1 MNRFSLALLTL
12 CLATAACLTPAPSP
26 TLTLR
31 PTFTPTSAPL
41 PLTSTP
47 APTAL
52 SPIPTPIGLT
62 PLELADWPPLELKDW
77 PRPQDDNGR
86 GVHFLAQPYFSDE
99 ELDLNVARVK
109 ELGLKWCVV
118 HYGDEIQLERAARR
132 FKEAGITVVWRKML
146 RPYERY
152 YDWGRDVKILLGLGM
167 PPYMQIYNEPS
178 LPAEW
183 DNKPIDEQL
192 FLENFLQAARD
203 VYNSGGFVGLQ
214 FVNKDWLRDA
224 LRAIKA
230 RKGDKI
236 FSRMFFVAHSYGLN
250 HPPNYTEDENGVLGF
265 MSFVEVFR
273 EEIGFIPP
281 VIIGEGGWKV
291 GSDEDKRFPPIDEV
305 RHRDY
310 HIEVYNWFCTGKLSD
325 GRPLP
330 DFLFAFCPWLL
341 SAKLD
346 DRAWFDSFAG
356 DRTLLIE
363 ALKSMPPCRRKFSW
377 EK

>member
-1 MNRFSLALLTL
+1 MNRFFLAFLAL
-12 CLATAACLTPAPSP
+12 CLATAACFTRTPSFTPAPSP
-26 TLTLR
+26 TLRL
-31 PTFTPTSAPL
+31 TFTPTSAPL

-47 APTAL
+47 V
-52 SPIPTPIGLT
+52 SPIPTPPGPP
-62 PLELADWPPLELKDW
+62 PLELADWLPLELKDW
-77 PRPQDDNGR
+77 PRPQNDNGR
-86 GVHFLAQPYFSDE
+86 GIHFLAQPYFTDE

-152 YDWGRDVKILLGLGM
+152 YDWGRDIKILLSLGM

-183 DNKPIDEQL
+183 DNRPIDEQL

-203 VYNSGGFVGLQ
+203 AYNSGGFVGLQ

-236 FSRMFFVAHSYGLN
+236 FSRMFFVAHSYALN
-250 HPPNYTEDENGVLGF
+250 HPPNYTEDENGILGF

-305 RHRDY
+305 KHRDY
-310 HIEVYNWFCTGKLSD
+310 HLEVYNWFCTGKLSD

>member
-1 MNRFSLALLTL
+1 MNRFFLAFLAL
-12 CLATAACLTPAPSP
+12 CLATAACFTRSPSFTPEPSP
-26 TLTLR
+26 TLR
-31 PTFTPTSAPL
+31 PTFTTTSAPL
-41 PLTSTP
+41 PLT
-47 APTAL
+47 PTLA
-52 SPIPTPIGLT
+52 SPIPTPPGPP

-86 GVHFLAQPYFSDE
+86 GVHFLAQPYFTDE

-118 HYGDEIQLERAARR
+118 HYGDEIQLERAARH

-152 YDWGRDVKILLGLGM
+152 YDWGRDIKILLSLGM

-183 DNKPIDEQL
+183 DNRPIDEQL

-236 FSRMFFVAHSYGLN
+236 FSRVFFVAHSYALN
-250 HPPNYTEDENGVLGF
+250 HPPNYTEDENGILGF

-281 VIIGEGGWKV
+281 VIIGEGGWKI

-305 RHRDY
+305 KHRDY
-310 HIEVYNWFCTGKLSD
+310 HLEVYNWFCTGKLSD

>member
-1 MNRFSLALLTL
+1 M
-12 CLATAACLTPAPSP
+12 
-26 TLTLR
+26 
-31 PTFTPTSAPL
+31 
-41 PLTSTP
+41 
-47 APTAL
+47 
-52 SPIPTPIGLT
+52 
-62 PLELADWPPLELKDW
+62 ELKDW
-77 PRPQDDNGR
+77 PRPQGDNGR
-86 GVHFLAQPYFSDE
+86 GVHFLAQPYFTDE

-132 FKEAGITVVWRKML
+132 FKEIGVTVVWRKML

-152 YDWGRDVKILLGLGM
+152 YDWGRDVRILKELGM
-167 PPYMQIYNEPS
+167 PPYMQIYNEPNLS
-178 LPAEW
+178 AEW
-183 DNKPIDEQL
+183 DDRPIDEAL

-214 FVNKDWLRDA
+214 FVDKQWLKDA

-230 RKGDKI
+230 RRGDKI
-236 FSRMFFVAHSYGLN
+236 FFRMFFVAHSYGLN
-250 HPPNYTEDENGVLGF
+250 HPPDYLEDENGVMGF
-265 MSFVEVFR
+265 LSFVEVFR

-281 VIIGEGGWKV
+281 VIIGEGGWKI
-291 GSDEDKRFPPIDEV
+291 GSDEDKRFPPIDEI

-310 HIEVYNWFCTGKLSD
+310 HLEVYNWFCTGKMSD

-330 DFLFAFCPWLL
+330 DFVFAFCPWLL
-341 SAKLD
+341 AAKLD

-363 ALKSMPPCRRKFSW
+363 ALKNMPPCRRKFSW

>member
-1 MNRFSLALLTL
+1 MNRFFLAFLAL
-12 CLATAACLTPAPSP
+12 CLATAACFTRAPSFTP
-26 TLTLR
+26 EPSPTLR

-47 APTAL
+47 V
-52 SPIPTPIGLT
+52 SPIPTPPGPP

-86 GVHFLAQPYFSDE
+86 GIHFLAQPYFTDE

-152 YDWGRDVKILLGLGM
+152 YDWGRDIKILLSLGM

-183 DNKPIDEQL
+183 DNRPIDEQL

-236 FSRMFFVAHSYGLN
+236 FSRMFFVAHSYALN
-250 HPPNYTEDENGVLGF
+250 HPPNYTEDENGILGF

-281 VIIGEGGWKV
+281 VIIGEGGWKI

-305 RHRDY
+305 KHRDY
-310 HIEVYNWFCTGKLSD
+310 HLEVYNWFCTGKLSD

>member
-1 MNRFSLALLTL
+1 
-12 CLATAACLTPAPSP
+12 
-26 TLTLR
+26 
-31 PTFTPTSAPL
+31 
-41 PLTSTP
+41 
-47 APTAL
+47 
-52 SPIPTPIGLT
+52 
-62 PLELADWPPLELKDW
+62 
-77 PRPQDDNGR
+77 
-86 GVHFLAQPYFSDE
+86 
-99 ELDLNVARVK
+99 
-109 ELGLKWCVV
+109 VV

-152 YDWGRDVKILLGLGM
+152 YDWGRDIKILPSLGM

-236 FSRMFFVAHSYGLN
+236 FSRMFFVAHSYALN
-250 HPPNYTEDENGVLGF
+250 HPPNYSEDENGILGF

-281 VIIGEGGWKV
+281 VIIGEGGWKI

-305 RHRDY
+305 KHRDY
-310 HIEVYNWFCTGKLSD
+310 HLEVYNWFCTGKLSD